1 MMIKKLLF
9 MLIFLGNV
17 ILGASVSSGIGML
30 SMSMKGNSSVP
41 NQVVSYGLG
50 LVNDFSYEKKK
61 MQLSIYYQSTQNGGQ
76 MVLDELVFKTGL
88 VRNIAPRIAYGIGIQ
103 LNHVLDSDFNGTLF
117 PSSGIGVYVL
127 GSYQIWPQF
136 RGVIEL
142 ASLSYSFADSYS
154 SSLISSGIRFGFST
168 NL

>member
-50 LVNDFSYEKKK
+50 LVNDFSYEKIKK
-61 MQLSIYYQSTQNGGQ
+61 DATFYLLPINSEWWPNG
-76 MVLDELVFKTGL
+76 
-88 VRNIAPRIAYGIGIQ
+88 
-103 LNHVLDSDFNGTLF
+103 
-117 PSSGIGVYVL
+117 
-127 GSYQIWPQF
+127 
-136 RGVIEL
+136 
-142 ASLSYSFADSYS
+142 
-154 SSLISSGIRFGFST
+154 FG
-168 NL
+168 